1 MPLLGKFNYLLSI
14 MTIGEVKKFLE
25 EFKDEQEFIITMVPN
40 FNMSV
45 KPIEE
50 VEAEPVNKTEGETIA
65 N

>member
-1 MPLLGKFNYLLSI
+1 